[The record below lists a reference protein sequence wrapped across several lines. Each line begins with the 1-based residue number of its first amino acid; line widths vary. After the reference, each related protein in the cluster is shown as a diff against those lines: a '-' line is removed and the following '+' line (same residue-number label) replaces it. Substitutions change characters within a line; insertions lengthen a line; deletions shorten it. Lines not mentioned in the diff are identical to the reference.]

1 MSPDVALF
9 VHSTGTGPMLWGGVR
24 PELVGGLRPITPA
37 NLGYPPNPAV
47 ARGTVVTA
55 EDDAAEVLR
64 AVPADGRVHLVGH
77 SYGGAVALLV
87 AEVLGPRVASLFLY
101 EPVLFGALR
110 RDGGQ
115 PDAAAEAQS
124 FTEHPWFLTDDERGG
139 TDAWLEIFVDYWNRK
154 GSWSR
159 MPAPMREHSLASG
172 WKMYQEVRA
181 CFRDARPFDR
191 WRFEAE
197 ATIAMGARSPA
208 ASRAMARGLARDRKN
223 ATLVEIPDVGHM
235 APLTNPAP
243 VHAELRRHFERVL
256 A

>member
-1 MSPDVALF
+1 
-9 VHSTGTGPMLWGGVR
+9 MLWAGVG
-24 PELVGGLRPITPA
+24 PEIVGGLHAVAPA
-37 NLGYPPNPAV
+37 NLGYAPNPPV

-55 EDDAAEVLR
+55 DDDAAEVLR
-64 AVPADGRVHLVGH
+64 AVPPDAGRVHLVGH
-77 SYGGAVALLV
+77 SYGGTVALLV
-87 AEVLGPRVASLFLY
+87 TEQLGSRVASLFLY

-124 FTEHPWFLTDDERGG
+124 FTEHPWFLTDDARGG

-181 CFRDARPFDR
+181 CFGDGRSFDA
-191 WRFEAE
+191 WRFDAPT
-197 ATIAMGARSPA
+197 TIAMGTRSPA
-208 ASRAMARGLARDRKN
+208 ASRAMAHGLARDRAN
-223 ATLVEIPDVGHM
+223 ASLVEIADVGHM